1 MATPQDENKGLPKV
15 PSAGALSVTNYYP
28 ATTPATQRLG
38 IMSNTV
44 TGNNTSGKRLV
55 YVGQIQEQA
64 PGGIPYKDPSKP
76 VTVTK
81 DRLVDVADAR
91 YMMYTLAPEARKRLN
106 NATTAYFGHSRW
118 APSWQDGV
126 WEQAIQVS
134 ANSVAYGNK
143 GDWVDPVTAF
153 NFVINDMAMAGGG
166 AAGSAS
172 GTGGGG
178 YSGPTTSTQV
188 SKSENLTN
196 PSTARSL
203 IKQSLTSYLGRDA
216 TDDEQNSFLK
226 ALNTAE
232 KRSPSV
238 TKSVSTTT
246 PGVGTSRTE
255 SETSSRGGFNP
266 STFAEEYA
274 QGQEGAAEFQA
285 ATNLLDTFIGSL
297 GARV

>member
-15 PSAGALSVTNYYP
+15 PSAGALSMTNYYP

-55 YVGQIQEQA
+55 YVGQIQEQVA
-64 PGGIPYKDPSKP
+64 GGIPYKDPSKG

-106 NATTAYFGHSRW
+106 DITTKYFQHNRW

-143 GDWVDPVTAF
+143 GDWIDPVTAF
-153 NFVINDMAMAGGG
+153 DLVVNDMARSGGG
-166 AAGSAS
+166 AAGAA
-172 GTGGGG
+172 GGGA
-178 YSGPTTSTQV
+178 YSGPVTSTQIT
-188 SKSENLTN
+188 KSENLTN

-216 TDDEQNSFLK
+216 TEDEQNSFLK
-226 ALNTAE
+226 ALNAAE

-285 ATNLLDTFIGSL
+285 ATTLLDTFIGSL

>member
-1 MATPQDENKGLPKV
+1 MATPQDDNKALPKI
-15 PSAGALSVTNYYP
+15 PSAGALSTTNYYP
-28 ATTPATQRLG
+28 ATTPATQRLD

-55 YVGQIQEQA
+55 YVGQVQQQQ
-64 PGGIPYKDPSKP
+64 PGGIPYKDPTKG
-76 VTVTK
+76 VAVTK

-91 YMMYTLAPEARKRLN
+91 YMMYTLAPAARERLN
-106 NATTAYFGHSRW
+106 AATTGYFGHNRW
-118 APSWQDGV
+118 SPSWQDGV

-143 GDWVDPVTAF
+143 GDWIDPVTAF
-153 NFVINDMAMAGGG
+153 DLVVNDMARSGGG
-166 AAGSAS
+166 AAGS
-172 GTGGGG
+172 GKGGA
-178 YSGPTTSTQV
+178 YSGPTTTTQV
-188 SKSENLTN
+188 NKSVNLTN

-226 ALNTAE
+226 ALNAAE
-232 KRSPSV
+232 KRSPTV
-238 TKSVSTTT
+238 TKSTTTTT
-246 PGVGTSRTE
+246 PGVGTSRSE
-255 SETSSRGGFNP
+255 SETLSRGGFNP

-274 QGQEGAAEFQA
+274 QGQEGSAEFQA

-297 GARV
+297 GARI

>member
-1 MATPQDENKGLPKV
+1 MATPQDDKKVLPKI
-15 PSAGALSVTNYYP
+15 PSAGNLSLTNYYP
-28 ATTPATQRLG
+28 ATTPASQRLD

-55 YVGQIQEQA
+55 YVGQVQQQQ
-64 PGGIPYKDPSKP
+64 PGGIPYKDPSKG
-76 VTVTK
+76 VSVTK

-91 YMMYTLAPEARKRLN
+91 YMMYTLAPEARKRLDDV
-106 NATTAYFGHSRW
+106 TTKYFQHDRW

-143 GDWVDPVTAF
+143 GDWIDPVTAF
-153 NFVINDMAMAGGG
+153 DLVVNDMTRAGGG

-172 GTGGGG
+172 GSGGGA

-188 SKSENLTN
+188 TKSVNLTN

-226 ALNTAE
+226 ALNAAE
-232 KRSPSV
+232 KRSPTV
-238 TKSVSTTT
+238 TKATSTTT
-246 PGVGTSRTE
+246 PGVGTSQTE
-255 SETSSRGGFNP
+255 SETLSGGGFNA

-274 QGQEGAAEFQA
+274 QGQEGSAEFQA